1 MLRAGSKNMPLLQRG
16 ILIGASIVM
25 IAAFGLYL
33 RITMVENSEVVGP
46 IRADASEY
54 YLTAYNLANNGV
66 YTMSDA
72 RLKDPGAALRPDNFR
87 WPGQPLLIAAFMG
100 DWPEHMRIVHKI
112 QWVNIIAGTLTL
124 TLIGVAAAAVFPAWA
139 AVAVVALTAISP
151 HLIALTIYVLTE
163 TPSAFF
169 VALLLSLC
177 AFGQRADAVPRP
189 AIMFAIG
196 LTIGLLTLFRPI
208 FIGFVPLIAVA
219 APRDRIKSLVL
230 VVAGAALPVV
240 PWLVRN
246 MLTEGLVTTPS
257 SLAMTLM
264 IGAYPD
270 YVFNGDPRTFPFPQ
284 SYDPDL
290 LKNSASVT
298 TAAAEVLRRVA
309 ADPWGMLAWY
319 AFRKP
324 IYLWQFVNID
334 GAGDVLVY
342 PVRGAPFDSDFLL
355 AVSHATMWVSH
366 WPLVVLAAAGS
377 ILVWL
382 PPVVRLLPEAAGL
395 ALRTASLLLI
405 FLAVA
410 TIPLNNPVRFAVP
423 VLPALF
429 LIAMVPPVLLVR
441 RIGDWVEAP
450 PSQHGLKRS

>member
-1 MLRAGSKNMPLLQRG
+1 MLRAGSKNTPLLKRV
-16 ILIGASIVM
+16 LIGASIAL
-25 IAAFGLYL
+25 IAAFGAFL
-33 RITMVENSEVVGP
+33 RITMVENTEVVGP

-54 YLTAYNLANNGV
+54 YLTAYNLAKNGV
-66 YTMSDA
+66 YSMSDA

-100 DWPEHMRIVHKI
+100 DWPEHMLIVRKI
-112 QWVNIIAGTLTL
+112 QWVNIVAGTLTL
-124 TLIGVAAAAVFPAWA
+124 ILIGVAAAAVFPAWA
-139 AVAVVALTAISP
+139 ALTAVGLTAISP

-169 VALLLSLC
+169 VALLLALC
-177 AFGQRADAVPRP
+177 AFGQRTDAVPRP
-189 AIMFAIG
+189 AMMFVIG

-208 FIGFVPLIAVA
+208 FIGFVPLMALAVT
-219 APRDRIKSLVL
+219 RDRFKSLVL

-240 PWLVRN
+240 PWLARN
-246 MLTEGLVTTPS
+246 MLTDGLVTAPS
-257 SLAMTLM
+257 SLAMTLV

-284 SYDPDL
+284 SYDPDF
-290 LKNSASVT
+290 LKNSASVM

-355 AVSHATMWVSH
+355 AVTHAAMWVLH
-366 WPLVVLAAAGS
+366 WPLVVLAAVGS

-382 PPVVRLLPEAAGL
+382 PPVVRLLPQAGGL
-395 ALRTASLLLI
+395 VLRAASLLLI

-429 LIAMVPPVLLVR
+429 LVAMVLPVILVR
-441 RIGDWVEAP
+441 WIGNWVEAQ
-450 PSQHGLKRS
+450 PSQPGLKRS